1 MPCCCQ
7 TNIQATFV
15 LGILG
20 LVFGGLSFVFH
31 NYAGG
36 VGIVASICFI
46 VGAKSPNPTAILAGI
61 ILACIQCVGM
71 IINAILLIVVGTVV
85 ANFKS
90 ILSQSGHQNQHLNAI
105 LDQHAANIGAAQ
117 VPFGVCLYFGVFWS
131 IWSIV
136 GVVYAIGVI
145 MFQIWT
151 IIVANKARK
160 EIDEGIRVQTYLQ
173 PPEPHYNN
181 GVFDNVDHSAGQH

>member
-36 VGIVASICFI
+36 IGIVASICFI

-71 IINAILLIVVGTVV
+71 IINAILLIVAGMFV

-90 ILSQSGHQNQHLNAI
+90 NIQIMPPIGHQKQDLNAI
-105 LDQHAANIGAAQ
+105 LNQHAANIGAVQDTVGAL
-117 VPFGVCLYFGVFWS
+117 V
-131 IWSIV
+131 IV
-136 GVVYAIGVI
+136 GVVYTIGVI

-160 EIDEGIRVQTYLQ
+160 EIDEGIRVQ
-173 PPEPHYNN
+173 PPESHYNN
-181 GVFDNVDHSAGQH
+181 GVFDNVNLSAGHH

>member
-36 VGIVASICFI
+36 IGIVASICFI

-71 IINAILLIVVGTVV
+71 IINAILLIFAGTVV
-85 ANFKS
+85 GNFKS
-90 ILSQSGHQNQHLNAI
+90 ILSLSGHQNQHLNAI
-105 LDQHAANIGAAQ
+105 LNQHAANIGAVQDA
-117 VPFGVCLYFGVFWS
+117 VGALV
-131 IWSIV
+131 IV
-136 GVVYAIGVI
+136 GVVYTIGVI
-145 MFQIWT
+145 MFQIWA
-151 IIVANKARK
+151 IIMANKARK
-160 EIDEGIRVQTYLQ
+160 EIDEGIRVQTYHQ
-173 PPEPHYNN
+173 PHEMK
-181 GVFDNVDHSAGQH
+181 

>member
-71 IINAILLIVVGTVV
+71 IINAILLIVAGRLLQIS
-85 ANFKS
+85 NQF
-90 ILSQSGHQNQHLNAI
+90 LSQSGHQNQHLNAI

-173 PPEPHYNN
+173 PPESHYNN
-181 GVFDNVDHSAGQH
+181 EAFDNVYLSAGQH

>member
-7 TNIQATFV
+7 TNIEATFA

-20 LVFGGLSFVFH
+20 LVFGGLSFAFL

-36 VGIVASICFI
+36 IGIVASICYIF
-46 VGAKSPNPTAILAGI
+46 GAKSPNPTAILAGI

-71 IINAILLIVVGTVV
+71 IINAILLIVAGTVV

-90 ILSQSGHQNQHLNAI
+90 ILSQSGHQNAI
-105 LDQHAANIGAAQ
+105 LNQHAANIGAVQDTVGAL
-117 VPFGVCLYFGVFWS
+117 V
-131 IWSIV
+131 IV
-136 GVVYAIGVI
+136 GVVYTIGVI

-181 GVFDNVDHSAGQH
+181 GVFDNVYLSARQN

>member
-20 LVFGGLSFVFH
+20 LVFGGLSFIFH

-36 VGIVASICFI
+36 IGIVASICFI

-71 IINAILLIVVGTVV
+71 IIHAILLIVAGTKI
-85 ANFKS
+85 FSKS
-90 ILSQSGHQNQHLNAI
+90 SLRERFSTPIGGHPNQHLNAI
-105 LDQHAANIGAAQ
+105 LNQHASNIGAVQDTVGAL
-117 VPFGVCLYFGVFWS
+117 V
-131 IWSIV
+131 IV
-136 GVVYAIGVI
+136 GVVYTIGVI
-145 MFQIWT
+145 MFQIWA
-151 IIVANKARK
+151 IIIANKARK

-181 GVFDNVDHSAGQH
+181 GVFDNVYLSAGIH